1 VSFESTIFVL
11 DAHGPFKG
19 KRIELAS
26 TSGADALAD
35 ICENFMKRI
44 FDMTP
49 SDYLITDE
57 SRLHD
62 FTGIDETDL
71 TLIHDRIRTEYGLDV
86 SHLSSGNLLE
96 ILETIRRRR
105 AGELQ

>member
-1 VSFESTIFVL
+1 MRKREKVISS
-11 DAHGPFKG
+11 GPFKG
-19 KRIELAS
+19 KKIELAS
-26 TSGADALAD
+26 TSGVDALAD
-35 ICENFMKRI
+35 ICEDFMKRI
-44 FDMTP
+44 FDMNP
-49 SDYLITDE
+49 CAYVITDE

-105 AGELQ
+105 VGELQ